1 MHREVLQACFPCLI
15 ALAVAFAAWVAIAR
29 LGGGRWNWRR
39 LVRLHRCEH
48 GGVQSLAFVLTLPIL
63 IVIILFIIQ
72 ISQLMIGT
80 MVVHYAAFA
89 AARAASVWIP
99 AHYGATE
106 WDEYEGPFPPERANA
121 IADVAGMPYEE
132 DETYTLA
139 IPFDPGDG
147 DNKLWRI
154 RTAAVLGCAP
164 IAPSRDLGIS
174 SSRLSMG
181 SRDAIGSMQA
191 LYPTIVPTASAN
203 ARIDDRIYNKLAYS
217 DLNTTVILEWRDGA
231 SSSRTGRTYNPRNSP
246 ASPFRPWHPL
256 EVGWQDPLTVYVV
269 HRYALLP
276 GPGRFLADRLVRP
289 VVLPQRVRARIP
301 PSWLTSYQSSG
312 GVATVL
318 LPASATVVNEGLKSA
333 HPFVHQD

>member
-1 MHREVLQACFPCLI
+1 MHREVLQACLPCLI
-15 ALAVAFAAWVAIAR
+15 ALAISFAAWVVIAR
-29 LGGGRWNWRR
+29 LGGGRRDWRR
-39 LVRLHRCEH
+39 LLRVHRCEH

-80 MVVHYAAFA
+80 IVVHYAAFA

-99 AHYGATE
+99 AHYGETE
-106 WDEYEGPFPPERANA
+106 WDEYEQYPPEERANA
-121 IADVAGMPYEE
+121 IADVAGLPYEE

-139 IPFDPGDG
+139 IPFDPGDH
-147 DNKLWRI
+147 KLWRI
-154 RTAAVLGCAP
+154 RTAAVMGCAP

-174 SSRLSMG
+174 SSQVSQATR
-181 SRDAIGSMQA
+181 RAIEGTQA
-191 LYPTIVPTASAN
+191 LYPTVVPSASAN

-231 SSSRTGRTYNPRNSP
+231 RSSRSGRTYNPRNSP
-246 ASPFRPWHPL
+246 AYPYRPWHPL

-289 VVLPQRVRARIP
+289 VVLPQRVLARIP
-301 PSWLTSYQSSG
+301 PNWLTGYQSSG
-312 GVATVL
+312 GVATIL
-318 LPASATVVNEGLKSA
+318 LPASATVVNEGLKSV
-333 HPFVHQD
+333 HPYRHDLP